1 MTDQSSIAA
10 VVKRA
15 LLREAAQ
22 NTAMGQ
28 RLFDGRWVGDGD
40 HQAAR
45 RAMRWLHLRET
56 VEAVAFWAF
65 GALIGLGFMAVVVA
79 IL

>member
-1 MTDQSSIAA
+1 MTDHPAIAA

-22 NTAMGQ
+22 NTALGQ
-28 RLFDGRWVGDGD
+28 RLFDGRWMGDSD

-45 RAMRWLHLRET
+45 RAQRRLQFRET
-56 VEAVAFWAF
+56 IEAVVFWAM